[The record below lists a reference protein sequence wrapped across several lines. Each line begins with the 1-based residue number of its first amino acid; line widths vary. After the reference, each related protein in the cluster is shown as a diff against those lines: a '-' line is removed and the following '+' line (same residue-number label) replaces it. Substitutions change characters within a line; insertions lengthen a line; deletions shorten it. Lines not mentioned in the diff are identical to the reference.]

1 MDLRKFFSRKRPLDK
16 SEDDKDEGSL
26 PKSIEQEVQG
36 AEGQST
42 THSKTSDSSSKAAK
56 KLVYKSRLSY
66 KKDWEKIYPW
76 VYCNDP
82 KDGMFCRVCQSFGTA
97 SATAR
102 GAWTVRGVTDWNHAT
117 EMLKQHNDSKGHK
130 DGAVSARM
138 ADQAKRTGSVVDL
151 QLAASAKEAE
161 VQRQKNRTILL
172 KLLRSIYFLTK
183 SRIPHTTTFEDIVG
197 LQIANG
203 DDLLKQHVEQGPSNA
218 QYTSKFSSASLIE
231 AIDTWIER
239 RLLLSL
245 KSSPFFSILADECQ
259 DVSTQEELSI
269 CCRWVVDGHSEEH
282 FMTILHI
289 RSLDAET
296 LTGAITSYITS
307 QGVDI
312 KRLIGQGYDGAAPFS
327 GKNTGVQRR
336 IRTCSGHAL
345 YIHCS
350 CHRLQL
356 ASIQAADS
364 VPQIKKFFG
373 MLLSLW
379 KLFYYSPQKA
389 EKLKEVQ
396 SVLNLPEL
404 KIIKPSSTRWLSHE
418 RCIKAIRKE
427 LPAIILTLQELY
439 ERTGDAEAFGIQ
451 FILASFEGV
460 AITIIMGEILNLVA
474 IFNCFMQRK
483 ATDFSRLKVILDC
496 TLDQLKVLKDAGADW
511 CSEVESTVK
520 RLESDYAINV
530 CASVGIARR
539 GSTTT
544 TTSLEAFRKA
554 VLIPYVDKLT
564 ENIQNRFS
572 DKGVSV
578 IMAMSVFNPASLPQA
593 DDPAFRTYG
602 QEEITLLASFYGKE
616 AHVEF
621 QSESFQF
628 PPVIDQDG
636 LLSEWPVFRRA
647 LLHERQIF
655 MSSEKL
661 TKSPTFQQVFQGIQ
675 KADAYGGIFP
685 EMFKLINIMLTLPV
699 GTATVERSF
708 SQMKMIKTRLRN
720 RLNDT
725 NLKRL
730 MRIAIE
736 GPELK
741 FVDFD
746 QILDVFTEKNRRIS
760 L

>member
-1 MDLRKFFSRKRPLDK
+1 MDITEFFSRKRPMGT
-16 SEDDKDEGSL
+16 SDDGKDDVPP
-26 PKSIEQEVQG
+26 PKSTIQG
-36 AEGQST
+36 ADGQEKT
-42 THSKTSDSSSKAAK
+42 GMSKVAK

-76 VYCNDP
+76 VYCTDP
-82 KDGMFCRVCQSFGTA
+82 KEGMFCRVCQSFGRP

-102 GAWTVRGVTDWNHAT
+102 GAWTVKGVTDWNHAT

-130 DGAVSARM
+130 DGAISAMM
-138 ADQAKRTGSVVDL
+138 AEQSKETGTVVDL
-151 QLAASAKEAE
+151 QLAASAKQAEA
-161 VQRQKNRTILL
+161 QRQMNRAVLL

-183 SRIPHTTTFEDIVG
+183 SRIPHTTTFEDIIE

-203 DDLLKQHVEQGPSNA
+203 DALLKQHVEQGPSNA
-218 QYTSKFSSASLIE
+218 QYTSKFSSVSLIE

-239 RLLLSL
+239 RLMSSL
-245 KSSPFFSILADECQ
+245 KSSPFFSLLADECQ

-296 LTGAITSYITS
+296 LASTITSYVES
-307 QGVDI
+307 QGLNI

-336 IRTCSGHAL
+336 LRTLSGHAL

-404 KIIKPSSTRWLSHE
+404 KVIKPSSTRWLSHE
-418 RCIKAIRKE
+418 RCIRAIRKE
-427 LPAIILTLQELY
+427 PPAIILTLQELY
-439 ERTGDAEAFGIQ
+439 ERNGDAEAFGVQSIVS
-451 FILASFEGV
+451 SFEGV
-460 AITIIMGEILNLVA
+460 ATVIILSEILNLVA
-474 IFNCFMQRK
+474 TFNCFMQRK
-483 ATDFSRLKVILDC
+483 ATDFSRLKVILDSA
-496 TLDQLKVLKDAGADW
+496 LDQLKALKDDDADW
-511 CSEVESTVK
+511 CSEVESTVEG
-520 RLESDYAINV
+520 LESEYDITV
-530 CASVGIARR
+530 CASVRIARR
-539 GSTTT
+539 SSTSMTTT
-544 TTSLEAFRKA
+544 LESFRTA
-554 VLIPYVDKLT
+554 VLIPFVDKLI
-564 ENIQNRFS
+564 ENIQSRFS
-572 DKGVSV
+572 DEGVAVV
-578 IMAMSVFNPASLPQA
+578 IAMSVFNPANIPQA
-593 DDPAFRTYG
+593 DDPTFRTYG
-602 QEEITLLASFYGKE
+602 KEEIKQLAAFYGE
-616 AHVEF
+616 AAVVEF
-621 QSESFQF
+621 QGGSFQF
-628 PPVIDQDG
+628 PPVIDGDV

-647 LLHERQIF
+647 LIHEKEAF
-655 MSSEKL
+655 LSSKKL
-661 TKSPTFQQVFQGIQ
+661 TKSPTFQQVFQGIP

-685 EMFKLINIMLTLPV
+685 EMFKLIYIMLTLPV

-708 SQMKMIKTRLRN
+708 SQMKIIKTRLRN

-736 GPELK
+736 GPEMKL
-741 FVDFD
+741 VDFD
-746 QILDVFTEKNRRIS
+746 EVLDVFRKKNRRIS